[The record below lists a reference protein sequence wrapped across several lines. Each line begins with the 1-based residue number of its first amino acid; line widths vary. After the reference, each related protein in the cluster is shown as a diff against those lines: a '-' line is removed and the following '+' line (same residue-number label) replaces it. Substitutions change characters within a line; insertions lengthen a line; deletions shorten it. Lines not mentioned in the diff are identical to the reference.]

1 MGKSSKVKES
11 SKSIKHTKEVKDSKK
26 ESKEDKSL
34 YEQRL
39 PFVTPFSTPLAD
51 KKLNKKLLKLIKKS
65 SKAKDCKRGIKEVIK
80 AVKHNNKGLVVLAGD
95 VFPYDVISHLPV
107 FLEDHNIPYVFI
119 PSKSDLGNA
128 CNTKR
133 ATSTLFIVPGSNKK
147 GKSDEYKEEYEEVM
161 KLVKT
166 LKICILIINKHY

>member
-1 MGKSSKVKES
+1 MAKISKSKES
-11 SKSIKHTKEVKDSKK
+11 SKDVK
-26 ESKEDKSL
+26 ESKESKSESL

-39 PFVTPFSTPLAD
+39 PYVTPFSTPLAD

-80 AVKHNNKGLVVLAGD
+80 AVKHNSKGLVILAGD
-95 VFPYDVISHLPV
+95 VYPYDVISHLPV

-147 GKSDEYKEEYEEVM
+147 GKSDEYKEDYEEVM
-161 KLVKT
+161 LS
-166 LKICILIINKHY
+166 LIHI